1 MTTAH
6 EFGARL
12 KRLRERRGITL
23 EAIAE
28 TTKIAA
34 PLLSALERDDVSR
47 WPHGIY
53 RRAFFRDYAAA
64 IDAPV
69 EEMLSEFMRL
79 FPEDPSETSASGPG
93 PVPALR
99 MTLSSVA
106 SPARVRATRIAAA
119 LADAGF
125 VILLGLATAWFLA
138 ADRSTAIALAGLVY
152 YPLTTG
158 WLGRSLA
165 QSWLPDVRPMP
176 RAWRIERRTANVEA
190 MAESAREEWRVAGVT
205 RERRT
210 GVDRRRIPRMVDES
224 DTAPIEGLFGLRK
237 GSAA

>member
-1 MTTAH
+1 MTTSH

-12 KRLRERRGITL
+12 KRIRERRGITL

-28 TTKIAA
+28 TTKIAL

-64 IDAPV
+64 IDAPI
-69 EEMLSEFMRL
+69 EDMLAEFMRL
-79 FPEDPSETSASGPG
+79 FPEDPGETPLSGPG
-93 PVPALR
+93 PTPVLR
-99 MTLSSVA
+99 MTLASVV
-106 SPARVRATRIAAA
+106 SPARVRATRIAAG

-125 VILLGLATAWFLA
+125 VVLLGLATAWFLA

-165 QSWLPDVRPMP
+165 QCWLPDFRPAP

-190 MAESAREEWRVAGVT
+190 MAESALEEWRVAGVT

-210 GVDRRRIPRMVDES
+210 GVDRRRIPRLVEEADS
-224 DTAPIEGLFGLRK
+224 APIEGLFGLRK